1 MRTLAWFLCAG
12 MMGMTALAQQPG
24 TKPASPARAAAPAGP
39 QKTTQDAPP
48 AHPIT
53 AAQVREMM
61 RLTGAANLQKQMLA
75 TMLPYL
81 KQSMPPDVPGDV
93 LDDFGAKM
101 AQFNM
106 EPMILKSY
114 QAHLST
120 EDAAQ
125 IIAFYKT
132 SAGQRLIVAM
142 PLVMKE
148 MQQGGAEMGQQIMQQ
163 VVEQH
168 HVEIENAEKKYQQE
182 HPAGAPQN

>member
-1 MRTLAWFLCAG
+1 MGKLAWLVCAG
-12 MMGMTALAQQPG
+12 LMGATVLAQQTGAKPG
-24 TKPASPARAAAPAGP
+24 SPAEAIAAAGP
-39 QKTTQDAPP
+39 QGATQDARP

-53 AAQVREMM
+53 PAQVQEMM
-61 RLTGAANLQKQMLA
+61 RLTGAANLQKQMLD

-81 KQSMPPDVPGDV
+81 KQSMPPYMPDDVMN
-93 LDDFGAKM
+93 DFEAKM
-101 AQFNM
+101 AQFDM

-132 SAGQRLIVAM
+132 PAGRRLIVAM

-168 HVEIENAEKKYQQE
+168 RTEIEDAQKKYLQG
-182 HPAGAPQN
+182 HPAAAPKN